1 MYDVNKDGT
10 LSEEEIKPH
19 VDKMKRKLREQLTM
33 AKRTHSGMC
42 GVFSHWNGFAHSVAL
57 EIFSCFLR

>member
-1 MYDVNKDGT
+1 MYDANKDEV
-10 LSEEEIKPH
+10 LSEEEINPH

-42 GVFSHWNGFAHSVAL
+42 GLIFHTEVVFHTQQL
-57 EIFSCFLR
+57 

>member
-1 MYDVNKDGT
+1 MYDANKDGK

-33 AKRTHSGMC
+33 AKRTHSGKC
-42 GVFSHWNGFAHSVAL
+42 GLFFHTEVILHTQ
-57 EIFSCFLR
+57 